1 MRAAPACLALVTALL
16 LAGAGAQ
23 AAPRSPLD
31 RTLPEA
37 RADGAL
43 DAVLAE
49 VKGAREAG
57 RTPVVV
63 VDIDDTI
70 LRWRKVGGEK
80 VSATPMPGA
89 AGYLRAL
96 ERAGARIVYLTGRP
110 EDKRGET
117 SKVLRALGVPRGA
130 RHRLIMNRLPPD
142 RPIVDSKEAARPE
155 ILALGT
161 PVAFFDND
169 LANVRLF
176 RRQYPAAQV
185 VRVAGHS
192 SSTDPEPQRGTDDVA
207 VVVDFSTHR
216 TGIVRRMAARVRWQ
230 ILSGNRHATQRSIR
244 GRPYI
249 RRAIRAVRGGR
260 VTR

>member
-1 MRAAPACLALVTALL
+1 MRAAPACLALLATLV
-16 LAGAGAQ
+16 AGAAAAQ

-31 RTLPEA
+31 RTLPEV
-37 RADGAL
+37 RADGEL
-43 DAVLAE
+43 DGVLAD
-49 VKGAREAG
+49 VKAARAAG

-63 VDIDDTI
+63 FDIDDTI

-110 EDKRGET
+110 EEKRAET

-176 RRQYPAAQV
+176 RRQYPGAQI

-192 SSTDPEPQRGTDDVA
+192 SSSDPEPQRGIDDVA
-207 VVVDFSTHR
+207 VVTDFSTHR
-216 TGIVRRMAARVRWQ
+216 IGIARRISAHLRWRL
-230 ILSGNRHATQRSIR
+230 LSGNRHATQRTNR

-249 RRAIRAVRGGR
+249 RRAIRAVRGAR